1 MLTPMKWVSGTYS
14 EHASANPKAT
24 TVLIWDAN
32 LGLRRSTTV
41 PIQSDGLTEEKTSHL
56 ATAKTK
62 PDDTHEF
69 LSATFEG
76 SVQKFR
82 LQGCIPAD
90 GEWIL
95 QLNIVRT

>member
-1 MLTPMKWVSGTYS
+1 MGPMKWVTGIYS
-14 EHASANPKAT
+14 ERSNANPKST

-32 LGLRRSTTV
+32 LGLKRSTTV
-41 PIQSDGLTEEKTSHL
+41 PIQSDGRTEEKTSHQ

-62 PDDTHEF
+62 PDDSHDF
-69 LSATFEG
+69 LTAMFEG
-76 SVQKFR
+76 SSKTFR

-95 QLNIVRT
+95 QLNIIQT